1 MAVSGTV
8 STTTFDTGRVID
20 HALRRC
26 RLAAQSITPEM
37 QEVAKYNL
45 YLLLSSLPNMGDQLW
60 SRDSLVLSLTQGVA
74 NITLPTGTVD
84 LENVLYRQVV
94 QYTGGLTARLGGQLV
109 SFGSGSTPIITTL
122 GVIFAT
128 GGTYNLILE
137 VSSDGVTFTNS
148 NTVGSA
154 VYTAGTLYWFD
165 LNIIQAAGY
174 ISIRDAAAQTLSFT
188 SIYPAGSPSSSAM
201 YRMSQDDYT
210 NMSSSQIFGRPSQF
224 WLDRQRDAPIMRL
237 DRAPDA
243 ASALNQIVAYRKR
256 QIMDVGTLGQ
266 SLDIPQRWYEAVVW
280 GLAWRI
286 GMETPEVDKETIP
299 LLKQLSD
306 EALLM
311 VQSAERDKGP
321 IRFAP
326 NISGYTR

>member
-1 MAVSGTV
+1 MAASGTI

-26 RLAAQSITPEM
+26 RLPAQSITPEM

-45 YLLLSSLPNMGDQLW
+45 YLLLSALPNLGDQLW

-84 LENVLYRQVV
+84 LENVLFRQVI
-94 QYTGGLTARLGGQLV
+94 QYTGSTSARLGGQLV
-109 SFGSGSTPIITTL
+109 SFGSGSTPVITTV
-122 GVIFAT
+122 GVIFSV
-128 GGTYNLILE
+128 GGTYSLILE
-137 VSSDGVTFTNS
+137 VSADAVAFTNA
-148 NTVGSA
+148 NTAPSA
-154 VYTAGTLYWFD
+154 VYTAGVLYWFD

-188 SIYPAGSPSSSAM
+188 SINTAGAPSSTAL

-210 NMSSSQIFGRPSQF
+210 NMSSTQIFGRPSQF
-224 WLDRQRDAPIMRL
+224 WLDRQRDAPVMRL

-243 ASALNQIVAYRKR
+243 ANALNQIVAYRKR
-256 QIMDVGTLGQ
+256 HIMDVGSLGQ
-266 SLDIPQRWYEAVVW
+266 SLDIPQRWYDAIVW
-280 GLAWRI
+280 GLAWHI
-286 GMETPEVDKETIP
+286 GMETPEVDKDVIP
-299 LLKQLSD
+299 QLKQMAD
-306 EALLM
+306 EALLL

-321 IRFAP
+321 IKFVP